1 MKTKKEQKLYESS
14 KKKISKLWDS
24 YRTKKTKNKEKN
36 KKLLEKTKQKIS
48 NTWVTYKDKKEDLKV
63 NSGKSKPTIR
73 KLKSTNI
80 RTFKLPFK
88 KLLIDNYKVVD
99 DFISSE
105 LKKDKNKMIRYFQPA
120 VRFTVKGD
128 KTNKFLS
135 DILSRFK
142 VENEL
147 NRNESPFLILVE
159 KWLQKKYSPDILV
172 NKLFINVLYEK
183 A

>member
-1 MKTKKEQKLYESS
+1 MKTKKEQLLYESV
-14 KKKISKLWDS
+14 KKKVSKLWES
-24 YRTKKTKNKEKN
+24 YRLKKTKNKEKN

-48 NTWVTYKDKKEDLKV
+48 ATWVTYKDKKENIKI
-63 NSGKSKPTIR
+63 SRGKSKPTLR
-73 KLKSTNI
+73 KLKSTDI

-88 KLLIDNYKVVD
+88 KLLIDNYKTVD
-99 DFISSE
+99 DFILRE
-105 LKKDKNKMIRYFQPA
+105 VKKDKEKKIRYFQPV

-142 VENEL
+142 VQNEL

-172 NKLFINVLYEK
+172 NKLFMNVLYEK